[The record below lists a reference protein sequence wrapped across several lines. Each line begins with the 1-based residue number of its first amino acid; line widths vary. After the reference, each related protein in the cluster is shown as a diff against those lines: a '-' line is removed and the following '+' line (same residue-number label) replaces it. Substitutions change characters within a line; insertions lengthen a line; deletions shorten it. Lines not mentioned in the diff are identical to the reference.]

1 MTKREM
7 IFNAGAKLFAER
19 AYDSVG
25 IRDIAGEVGVNSAM
39 LSYYFGG
46 KVGLLR
52 EIFSR
57 YSSLSLVQLKLSLD
71 ESSNHYELCETT
83 VRRLLVDARSNRDIY
98 LVGLREFNRGAEEL
112 KDLVAEMRE
121 KSWETFSANLDRL
134 GIKGFRDEDVKDITF
149 TAVMGMI
156 FSDYLLGGGAF
167 IDNDENIEIYIQV
180 IAEVLKYGMPK
191 FWG

>member
-57 YSSLSLVQLKLSLD
+57 YSSLSLAQLKLSLD
-71 ESSNHYELCETT
+71 ESSDHYELCEIS

-121 KSWETFSANLDRL
+121 KSWEIFSANLDRL
-134 GIKGFRDEDVKDITF
+134 GIKGVRDEKVKDVTF
-149 TAVMGMI
+149 TAVMSMI

-180 IAEVLKYGMPK
+180 IAEVLKYGMPR